1 MGIEGLLP
9 ELPGGAMSSQQTGFS
24 KLTMLQ
30 CGSKKVDIDSGTLI
44 FVCALMHKEE
54 YKAGNYL
61 PAVQE
66 FQRQCTSLGVIY
78 KWDFTM
84 IFDGHPPDEKMHE
97 HDRRSKRG
105 DDSVIINST
114 YIAMCAKVCKQRY
127 LNYIVSP
134 SEADMQAGRRDKLA
148 IPVCRDSDLIAYDN
162 KIVVIVDS
170 YIKETFRIINMNV
183 TITDDIRRDYP
194 LYVYYNRY
202 S

>member
-105 DDSVIINST
+105 DDSVIK
-114 YIAMCAKVCKQRY
+114 YQR
-127 LNYIVSP
+127 NV
-134 SEADMQAGRRDKLA
+134 RRL
-148 IPVCRDSDLIAYDN
+148 DSDEEYANEESLCPFPTTQHTAEHQRVLRQYHH
-162 KIVVIVDS
+162 S
-170 YIKETFRIINMNV
+170 T
-183 TITDDIRRDYP
+183 
-194 LYVYYNRY
+194 
-202 S
+202 